1 MQAIDGYSMRVAMLC
16 GLYDLKLINDKEYT
30 KQKEELLDEKKT
42 LELTIKDENSI
53 KERLKQFKKIL
64 ENKEIIEEFNRT
76 VQD

>member
-1 MQAIDGYSMRVAMLC
+1 MQAIKVYSMRVAMLC
-16 GLYDLKLINDKEYT
+16 RLYDLKLINDKEYT

-42 LELTIKDENSI
+42 LELTIKDENFI

>member
-1 MQAIDGYSMRVAMLC
+1 MQAIDVYSIRVVMLC

-53 KERLKQFKKIL
+53 KERQKQFKKIL